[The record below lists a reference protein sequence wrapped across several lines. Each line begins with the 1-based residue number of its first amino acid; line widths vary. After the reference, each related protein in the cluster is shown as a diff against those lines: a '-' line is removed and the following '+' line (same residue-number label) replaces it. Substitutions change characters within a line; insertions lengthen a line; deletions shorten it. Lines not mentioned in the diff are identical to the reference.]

1 MGQEGKAQYIATKM
15 PLMER
20 EVRVETGF
28 LDDAETVIVAF
39 GSPAKF
45 VKYAIRQLRAAGH
58 RIGYVRPITLWPFP
72 YETDR
77 RSRGAVRTCAA
88 SAASSSRPGQMIDD
102 VRIGA
107 AGRAPVEFIGGVS
120 TDGSGFGV
128 GRILDVEVDRRTA
141 PRPARR
147 PRATDDPR
155 LRSQQLRAAAPPG
168 GGNPMTTTDL
178 PLGPVIDTSTA
189 PAGGARMVEAQLPD
203 LLLTQEHHMCPGCG
217 EPIAVR
223 QFLETITQ
231 LDAVDHAIGVAG
243 IGCYTSFSGTMD
255 VDLVQ
260 ALHGRAPSV
269 ATGVKRMLPD
279 ALVFTLQ
286 GDGDMV
292 NEGLQEVIHTAAR
305 GEKITCILLNN
316 GVFGE
321 TGGHMT
327 ATSVIGQRTKNS
339 IDGRDAEYHGYP
351 ILIGDLIAQLQGAA
365 YVARGSVHNAGAVA
379 RTQKM
384 FKRAFESQIAG
395 AGFSFVEVLTMCP
408 TGWFIPTP
416 EGPDYMTETLGE
428 VHIMGELKV
437 DGHVRTTEELHAENV
452 ASSAR
457 STKPSPAAAS
467 TPDRTATA
475 PRLHSDAPSD
485 GVV

>member
-1 MGQEGKAQYIATKM
+1 M
-15 PLMER
+15 
-20 EVRVETGF
+20 
-28 LDDAETVIVAF
+28 
-39 GSPAKF
+39 
-45 VKYAIRQLRAAGH
+45 
-58 RIGYVRPITLWPFP
+58 
-72 YETDR
+72 
-77 RSRGAVRTCAA
+77 
-88 SAASSSRPGQMIDD
+88 
-102 VRIGA
+102 
-107 AGRAPVEFIGGVS
+107 
-120 TDGSGFGV
+120 
-128 GRILDVEVDRRTA
+128 TA
-141 PRPARR
+141 P
-147 PRATDDPR
+147 
-155 LRSQQLRAAAPPG
+155 
-168 GGNPMTTTDL
+168 DL
-178 PLGPVIDTSTA
+178 PLGPVIDTKTA
-189 PAGGARMVEAQLPD
+189 PTGGARRVEAQKPD
-203 LLLTQEHHMCPGCG
+203 LLLTQEHQMCPGCG
-217 EPIAVR
+217 EPVAIR

-231 LDAVDHAIGVAG
+231 LDAVSRAIAVVG
-243 IGCYTSFSGTMD
+243 IGCYTSFSGTID

-305 GEKITCILLNN
+305 GEKVTCILLNN

-327 ATSVIGQRTKNS
+327 ATTVIGQRTKNS
-339 IDGRDAEYHGYP
+339 IDGRDADYHGYP
-351 ILIGDLIAQLQGAA
+351 ILIGDLIARLQGAA

-408 TGWFIPTP
+408 TGWFIPTA

-437 DGHVRTTEELHAENV
+437 DGRIRSTEELHEDNV
-452 ASSAR
+452 RKQREVDEALAR
-457 STKPSPAAAS
+457 GGLTPSE
-467 TPDRTATA
+467 
-475 PRLHSDAPSD
+475 
-485 GVV
+485 